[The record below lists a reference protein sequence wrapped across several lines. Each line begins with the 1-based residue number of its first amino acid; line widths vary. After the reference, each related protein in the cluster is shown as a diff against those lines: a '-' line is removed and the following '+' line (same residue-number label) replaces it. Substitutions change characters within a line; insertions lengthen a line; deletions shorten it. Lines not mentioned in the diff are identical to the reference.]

1 MSSSKSLMYG
11 SLVAT
16 TMCSVAMGFQSPII
30 SSTSTTPFASSSTTS
45 STRLGVAVDPT
56 VVTKKDYQDICGVS
70 FDSEGLQKRLQA
82 TNFLYPKHVEVVE
95 DIAPIAGA
103 MVDDVVRRAL
113 FVRSFE
119 PFASKISFFLVL

>member
-1 MSSSKSLMYG
+1 MSSKSLIYG

-16 TMCSVAMGFQSPII
+16 TMSVVMGFQSPTI
-30 SSTSTTPFASSSTTS
+30 SSTST

-70 FDSEGLQKRLQA
+70 FDEQGLQKRLQA
-82 TNFLYPKHVEVVE
+82 TNFLYPKHVEVIE

-103 MVDDVVRRAL
+103 MVHDVVCAFRLMRRVDVETLQVVFMGIFSA
-113 FVRSFE
+113 
-119 PFASKISFFLVL
+119 FF